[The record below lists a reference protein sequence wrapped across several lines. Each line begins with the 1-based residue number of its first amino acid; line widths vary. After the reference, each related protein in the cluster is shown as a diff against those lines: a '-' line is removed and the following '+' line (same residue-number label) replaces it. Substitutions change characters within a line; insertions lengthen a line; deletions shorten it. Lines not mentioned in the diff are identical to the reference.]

1 MVSQILKGISHVRE
15 GFRLIKLRGVKRYV
29 AIPALI
35 NIILFTTAIW
45 YGYIKFDSL
54 LEQKLPDWLNWL
66 EFLIWPIFFIAA
78 LVIVFFAFTL
88 VANVFG
94 APFNGVLSEKIEEK
108 LDAEKKISEENLKI
122 EQETGQEIDHKNS
135 YLKLLRGARI
145 GLSNEFRKL
154 FYIAIRAIP
163 LLLLLL
169 IPGINLFAPFIWFLF
184 GAWLLAIEYL
194 DYPMGNRD
202 FTFKQQLTLIKQNRF
217 LCLGMGLALMVMT
230 IIPVLNFFAMPVG
243 VAAATALWTEHL
255 KPNASVK
262 ENK

>member
-1 MVSQILKGISHVRE
+1 MVPQILKGISHVRI
-15 GFRLIKLRGVKRYV
+15 GFKLIKLPGVKRYV

-35 NIILFTTAIW
+35 NIILFTAAIW
-45 YGYIKFDSL
+45 YGYFKFDSL
-54 LEQKLPDWLNWL
+54 LEQKLPNWLDWL
-66 EFLIWPIFFIAA
+66 EFLIWPLFFIAA

-88 VANVFG
+88 VANIFG
-94 APFNGVLSEKIEEK
+94 APFNGVLSEKIEDKINNKTDVSTENSN
-108 LDAEKKISEENLKI
+108 LDQKSN
-122 EQETGQEIDHKNS
+122 
-135 YLKLLRGARI
+135 YLDLLRGARI
-145 GLSNEFRKL
+145 GISNEFRKL

-163 LLLLLL
+163 LLLIWL

-202 FTFKQQLTLIKQNRF
+202 FTFKQQLTIIKQHRF
-217 LCLGMGLALMVMT
+217 LCLGMGIGLMVMT

-255 KPNASVK
+255 KQHAPDK
-262 ENK
+262 KQ

>member
-1 MVSQILKGISHVRE
+1 MISQTLKGISHVRI
-15 GFRLIKLRGVKRYV
+15 GFKLIKLRGVKRYV

-35 NIILFTTAIW
+35 NIILFTGAIW
-45 YGYIKFDSL
+45 YGYIKFDDL
-54 LEQKLPDWLNWL
+54 LEQFLPSWLDWL

-108 LDAEKKISEENLKI
+108 INDENTSSDSKINYLD
-122 EQETGQEIDHKNS
+122 
-135 YLKLLRGARI
+135 LLRGARI

-163 LLLLLL
+163 LLLIWL
-169 IPGINLFAPFIWFLF
+169 IPGINLFAPIVWFLF

-202 FTFKQQLTLIKQNRF
+202 FTFKQQLALIKQHRF
-217 LCLGMGLALMVMT
+217 LCLGMGIGLMVMT

-243 VAAATALWTEHL
+243 VAAATSLWTEHL
-255 KPNASVK
+255 KQHAPVLKN
-262 ENK
+262 

>member
-1 MVSQILKGISHVRE
+1 MVSQILKGISYVRD

-35 NIILFTTAIW
+35 NIILFTAAIW

-54 LEQKLPDWLNWL
+54 LEQNLPDWLNWL
-66 EFLIWPIFFIAA
+66 EFLIWPIFFVAA

-108 LDAEKKISEENLKI
+108 LINEKQTSEENL
-122 EQETGQEIDHKNS
+122 ETVQEIEHKNS
-135 YLKLLRGARI
+135 YLTLLRGARL

-169 IPGINLFAPFIWFLF
+169 IPGINVFTPFIWFLF

-217 LCLGMGLALMVMT
+217 LCLGMGIGLMVMT

-255 KPNASVK
+255 KQHAPIF